1 MRLKSPPK
9 INGPKMINGWILD
22 LYPSPHGM
30 KLWLIEPNQT
40 RHLVIDRFAPLFYA
54 SGPDAVLRRL
64 REEAARQPHALA
76 CRFTERLD
84 LWEQRARP
92 VLEIEVAH
100 ANEYS
105 SWSRWARNFDRSL
118 RLYNSDLMLA
128 SVYCWQRGV
137 FPLARVEAEVDGE
150 GHVLALECRDTEWA
164 LDYELPPL
172 EILRMRLGGLR
183 RVDPTHGAQT
193 ALEIE
198 VDGRE
203 FELDESGEPAAVAFQ
218 HLLARYD
225 PDLILSDWGDATIL
239 PRIREQAA
247 RLRLPLTLNRD
258 PNAEVQQ
265 SRARSFMSYGRILFK
280 NSATTLFGRLH
291 VDTQNSF
298 IADKCDLS
306 GLWELARVTKLPAQ
320 YASRTTTGT
329 GISYM
334 QMELAWRDGVLI
346 PEQKAEPEDPKSPD
360 ELLIADRGGLV
371 FTPKIGFHANVAEL
385 DFVSE
390 YPSIMARFNIS
401 PETVNCPCCP
411 DAPRVP
417 ELGYRVCRARR
428 GITSRVVERLIAKRS
443 ELKKLYTRLNSRG
456 LCSARLQ
463 AGILDASTCPPE
475 GGRYTDP
482 PCGADAEKLQRY
494 KLQRDALKWLLV
506 CCFGYT
512 GYKNARFG
520 KIEAHEAINAVARE
534 TLLVAKEMA
543 EDRGYEVLHAL
554 VDSLYVRKAGATR
567 ADYESLTEEIAAR
580 TGLPLAIE
588 AIYRYVVFMPSRQ
601 FEDVPVPNRFF
612 AVAEDGALKVRG
624 LELRRHDTPPL
635 VARMQQEVLAIL
647 AEAHDFAGYTAK
659 LEEAR
664 EIVRQYQES
673 LADGSVAI
681 EDLIV
686 SKRLTREPR
695 EYQKANQ
702 TAIAAQQLF
711 GNGVRLRP
719 GQTVEYIITDAGN
732 HVPNDRVRAYAL
744 WDGWFGYDRRK
755 YAELLREAF
764 EPLASVHT
772 GQIVSGTLKFR
783 E

>member
-1 MRLKSPPK
+1 MT
-9 INGPKMINGWILD
+9 
-22 LYPSPHGM
+22 
-30 KLWLIEPNQT
+30 LWLIDQNQT
-40 RHLVIDRFAPLFYA
+40 RHRLIDRFAPAFYV
-54 SGPDAVLRRL
+54 SGPDAVLCRL
-64 REEAARQPHALA
+64 RGAASRQPHALA
-76 CRFTERLD
+76 CRTAERMD

-92 VLEIEVAH
+92 VLEFEVSH
-100 ANEYS
+100 PSEFT
-105 SWSRWARNFDRSL
+105 SWTRWVRQFDSAL

-128 SVYCWQRGV
+128 SLYCWQRGV
-137 FPLARVEAEVDGE
+137 FPLARVEVEVDGQ
-150 GHVLALECRDTEWA
+150 GRVLALECRDTEWA
-164 LDYELPPL
+164 IDYEPPPL
-172 EILRMRLGGLR
+172 EILRVRLGGLKGI
-183 RVDPTHGAQT
+183 DPRHGVQT

-203 FELDESGEPAAVAFQ
+203 FELDEAGEPAAVAFQ
-218 HLLARYD
+218 HLLARHD

-239 PRIREQAA
+239 PRLREQAA
-247 RLRLPLTLNRD
+247 KLRLPLTLNRD
-258 PNAEVQQ
+258 PSAEVQQ
-265 SRARSFMSYGRILFK
+265 SRARSYMSYGRILFK

-306 GLWELARVTKLPAQ
+306 GLWELARVTKLPVQ
-320 YASRTTTGT
+320 YCSRTSTGT

-346 PEQKAEPEDPKSPD
+346 PEQKAEPEDPKPPD
-360 ELLIADRGGLV
+360 ELLVADRGGLV
-371 FTPKIGFHANVAEL
+371 FTPKTGFHANVAEL

-417 ELGYRVCRARR
+417 ELGYRVCQKRR
-428 GITSRVVERLIAKRS
+428 GITSRVVERLIAKRG
-443 ELKKLYTRLNSRG
+443 ELKKCHRESTG
-456 LCSARLQ
+456 QQ
-463 AGILDASTCPPE
+463 A
-475 GGRYTDP
+475 
-482 PCGADAEKLQRY
+482 QRY

-534 TLLVAKEMA
+534 TLLVAKEIA
-543 EDRGYEVLHAL
+543 EDRGYEILHAL
-554 VDSLYVRKAGATR
+554 VDSLYVQKTGATR
-567 ADYESLTEEIAAR
+567 DDYEALNAEIAAR
-580 TGLPLAIE
+580 TQLPLAIE
-588 AIYRYVVFMPSRQ
+588 AIYRYVVFLPSRQ
-601 FEDVPVPNRFF
+601 FADVPVPNRFF

-635 VARMQQEVLAIL
+635 VARMQQETLEIL
-647 AEAHDFAGYTAK
+647 AEAHDFPGYLAK

-664 EIVRQYQES
+664 EILRRCEES
-673 LADGSVAI
+673 VADGSVAI

-686 SKRLTREPR
+686 SRRLTREPR
-695 EYQKANQ
+695 EYSKANQ

-711 GNGVRLRP
+711 GSGVRLRP
-719 GQTVEYIITDAGN
+719 GQTVEYIITDSGN
-732 HVPNDRVRAYAL
+732 RVPNDRVRAYAL

-755 YAELLREAF
+755 YRELLHDAF
-764 EPLASVHT
+764 DPLTLVHCAQPPPSERKA
-772 GQIVSGTLKFR
+772 GKKNR
-783 E
+783 

>member
-1 MRLKSPPK
+1 MT
-9 INGPKMINGWILD
+9 
-22 LYPSPHGM
+22 
-30 KLWLIEPNQT
+30 LWLIGPNQT
-40 RHLVIDRFAPLFYA
+40 RHRLIDRFAPAFYV

-64 REEAARQPHALA
+64 RAAAARQPHALA
-76 CRFTERLD
+76 CRTTERMD

-100 ANEYS
+100 PNEFT
-105 SWSRWARNFDRSL
+105 SWTRWVRQFDSAL

-128 SVYCWQRGV
+128 SLYCWQRGV
-137 FPLARVEAEVDGE
+137 FPLARVEVEADEE
-150 GHVLALECRDTEWA
+150 GRVLAIACRDTEWA
-164 LDYELPPL
+164 IDYDPPPL
-172 EILRMRLGGLR
+172 EILRIRLGGLKGI
-183 RVDPTHGAQT
+183 DPRHGSPFGQWT

-203 FELDESGEPAAVAFQ
+203 VELDEAGEPAAVAFQ
-218 HLLARYD
+218 HLLARHD

-239 PRIREQAA
+239 PKLREQAA
-247 RLRLPLTLNRD
+247 KLRLPLTLNRD
-258 PNAEVQQ
+258 ASAEVQE
-265 SRARSFMSYGRILFK
+265 SRARSYMSYGRILFK

-306 GLWELARVTKLPAQ
+306 GLWELARITKLPVQ
-320 YASRTTTGT
+320 YCARTSTGT

-346 PEQKAEPEDPKSPD
+346 PEQKAEPEDPKPPD

-371 FTPKIGFHANVAEL
+371 FTPKTGFHANVAEL

-417 ELGYRVCRARR
+417 ELGYRVCQKRR
-428 GITSRVVERLIAKRS
+428 GITSRVVERLIAKRG
-443 ELKKLYTRLNSRG
+443 ELKKRYRESSG
-456 LCSARLQ
+456 EQ
-463 AGILDASTCPPE
+463 A
-475 GGRYTDP
+475 
-482 PCGADAEKLQRY
+482 QRY

-534 TLLVAKEMA
+534 TLLVAKEIA
-543 EDRGYEVLHAL
+543 EDRGYEILHAL
-554 VDSLYVRKAGATR
+554 VDSLYVQKTGATR
-567 ADYESLTEEIAAR
+567 QDYEALNAEIAAR
-580 TGLPLAIE
+580 TQLPLAIE
-588 AIYRYVVFMPSRQ
+588 ALYRYVVFLPSRQ
-601 FEDVPVPNRFF
+601 FADVPVPNRFF
-612 AVAEDGALKVRG
+612 AVAEDGTLKVRG

-635 VARMQQEVLAIL
+635 VARMQQEVLTIL
-647 AEAHDFAGYTAK
+647 AEAHDFPGYLAK

-664 EIVRQYQES
+664 EILRRCEES
-673 LADGSVAI
+673 VVDGSVAI

-695 EYQKANQ
+695 EYSKANQ

-711 GNGVRLRP
+711 GSGVRLRP
-719 GQTVEYIITDAGN
+719 GQTVEYIITDSDN
-732 HVPNDRVRAYAL
+732 RVPNDRVRAYAL
-744 WDGWFGYDRRK
+744 WDGWFGYDRHK
-755 YAELLREAF
+755 YTEFLHDAF
-764 EPLASVHT
+764 DPLALVRCEPFPPSKRKAA
-772 GQIVSGTLKFR
+772 QKDR
-783 E
+783 

>member
-1 MRLKSPPK
+1 MT
-9 INGPKMINGWILD
+9 
-22 LYPSPHGM
+22 
-30 KLWLIEPNQT
+30 LWLIEPNQT
-40 RHLVIDRFAPLFYA
+40 RHRLIDHFTPAFYV
-54 SGPDAVLRRL
+54 SGPHAVLHRL
-64 REEAARQPHALA
+64 QEEAARQPHALI
-76 CRFTERLD
+76 CRVTERMD

-92 VLEIEVAH
+92 VLEMEVAH
-100 ANEYS
+100 PNEFN
-105 SWSRWARNFDRSL
+105 SWTRWVRQFDTSL

-128 SVYCWQRGV
+128 SLYCWQRGV
-137 FPLARVEAEVDGE
+137 FPLARVEVEADSDGR
-150 GHVLALECRDTEWA
+150 VLAIECRDTEWA
-164 LDYELPPL
+164 IDYEPPPF
-172 EILRMRLGGLR
+172 EILRVRLGGLKGI
-183 RVDPTHGAQT
+183 DPRHGSQT

-198 VDGRE
+198 VDGRQ

-218 HLLARYD
+218 HLLARHN

-239 PRIREQAA
+239 PRLREQAA
-247 RLRLPLTLNRD
+247 KLRLPLTLNRD
-258 PNAEVQQ
+258 DSAEVQQ
-265 SRARSFMSYGRILFK
+265 SRARSYMSYGRILFK

-306 GLWELARVTKLPAQ
+306 GLWELARVTKLPVQ
-320 YASRTTTGT
+320 YCARTSTGT

-346 PEQKAEPEDPKSPD
+346 PEQKAEPEDPKPPD
-360 ELLIADRGGLV
+360 ELLVADRGGLV

-390 YPSIMARFNIS
+390 YPSIMSRFNIS
-401 PETVNCPCCP
+401 PETINCPCCP

-417 ELGYRVCRARR
+417 ELGYRVCQKRR
-428 GITSRVVERLIAKRS
+428 GITSRVVERLIAKRT
-443 ELKKLYTRLNSRG
+443 ELK

-463 AGILDASTCPPE
+463 AGILPVCSTCPPE
-475 GGRYTDP
+475 GGRYIKQHDE
-482 PCGADAEKLQRY
+482 AFVQQQSKRY

-543 EDRGYEVLHAL
+543 EDRGYEILHAL
-554 VDSLYVRKAGATR
+554 VDSLYVQKAGATR
-567 ADYESLTEEIAAR
+567 ADYEALNDEIAAR
-580 TGLPLAIE
+580 TQLPLAIE
-588 AIYRYVVFMPSRQ
+588 AIYRFVVFLPSRQ
-601 FEDVPVPNRFF
+601 FADVPVPNRFF
-612 AVAEDGALKVRG
+612 AVAEDGTLKVRG

-635 VARMQQEVLAIL
+635 VARMQQEALDIL
-647 AEAHDFAGYTAK
+647 SEARDFASYLLK

-664 EIVRQYQES
+664 EILRRCVES
-673 LADGSVAI
+673 VADGSVEI
-681 EDLIV
+681 KDLII

-695 EYQKANQ
+695 EYRKANQ

-719 GQTVEYIITDAGN
+719 GQTIEYIITDSDN
-732 HVPNDRVRAYAL
+732 RVPNDRVRAYAL

-755 YAELLREAF
+755 YTQLLQDAFDPLTMVYRELFPAGIR
-764 EPLASVHT
+764 
-772 GQIVSGTLKFR
+772 KFTKKNS
-783 E
+783 